1 MLPTVERR
9 VSRLCSLAT
18 REIKPEVW
26 NQINTKV
33 AEWCE
38 EGGAEIIPG
47 VLFIDAVHMSD
58 TEGLSLLNRALEN
71 DLATLVILASS
82 RGVARIR
89 LTTSTVPVNILDRI
103 LIINTKCTAKIT
115 SSKSY
120 NAMLARKRK
129 ADQVGTEDLRRTYT
143 YFMDEKQIAH
153 GLKMQ
158 QGSLDNSPSHSLL
171 GQ

>member
-89 LTTSTVPVNILDRI
+89 GTIFHSPHGLTFILLDRV
-103 LIINTKCTAKIT
+103 LIVNTTLFCEDNIEQIIQCGTKFQDTFCTQA
-115 SSKSY
+115 S
-120 NAMLARKRK
+120 
-129 ADQVGTEDLRRTYT
+129 
-143 YFMDEKQIAH
+143 DEKTGA
-153 GLKMQ
+153 KKRM
-158 QGSLDNSPSHSLL
+158 SPL
-171 GQ
+171 